1 MAGSEKQTS
10 LKDRLLGA
18 ALKAVTAVPPL
29 HRLLNKRLIN
39 TYAYATGPRPR
50 PFSMAASYTT
60 WRGLTDRRFSGRH
73 LPAAAAYNAALP
85 PQDEVLK
92 LFAKT
97 SDLRARDTSLL
108 FPFFAQ
114 WFTDSFLRTKWKK
127 PDEQDFSEN
136 ESNHEIDLCQI
147 YGITEAQTAMLRS
160 FEGGR
165 LKSQTIDGEIFPAP
179 LFEERDGQVQLRP
192 EFEKLYSEDNFNRV
206 FANADDAHKK
216 TSFAVGLEH
225 GNSTLGNTLMNTLF
239 LREHNRI
246 AGELQKAHPDWDD
259 ERLFQTT
266 RNICIVLLLKI
277 VIGDYIVHI
286 APADFPLMAVPGMAE
301 KERWYR
307 TNWIAV
313 EFALLYR
320 WHDLIPS
327 TVSFNG
333 ETRDSSAL
341 RHGNAWLLETG
352 IDRVCREASHQLAG
366 KIALGNTPDFLM
378 KVKESSL
385 AMARRCELA
394 PYNAYRGYY
403 GKKPAQSFEELTR
416 DPALA
421 AKLKD
426 AYGDIDKLEW
436 FVGIFAEGYDDKEMM
451 GDLLKTMVANDAFT
465 QALTNPLLAEA
476 VYNAETFSPEGLTI
490 IENTGSLAD
499 IVQRNTGIGDTAEVG
514 FQIR

>member
-1 MAGSEKQTS
+1 M
-10 LKDRLLGA
+10 KDRLLGGV
-18 ALKAVTAVPPL
+18 LKVVAAVPPL
-29 HRLLNKRLIN
+29 HRVVNRRLIN
-39 TYAYATGPRPR
+39 SYANAAGFRPR
-50 PFSMAASYTT
+50 AFSMAAGYTT
-60 WRGLTDRRFSGRH
+60 WRGLTDRRYSGRH
-73 LPAAAAYNAALP
+73 LPAAPVYTAALP
-85 PQDEVLK
+85 PADEVLK
-92 LFAKT
+92 LFKK
-97 SDLRARDTSLL
+97 SGDLRARDTSLL

-127 PDEQDFSEN
+127 PEDQDFAEN

-147 YGITEAQTAMLRS
+147 YGITEEQTDMLRA

-165 LKSQTIDGEIFPAP
+165 LKSQTINGGEFPAP
-179 LFEERDGQVQLRP
+179 LFEQGDGRMELRP
-192 EFEKLYSEDNFNRV
+192 EFATLYSEENFTRV
-206 FANADDAHKK
+206 FANADEMHKQ

-225 GNSTLGNTLMNTLF
+225 GNSTFGNTLMNTIF

-266 RNICIVLLLKI
+266 RNVCIVILLRI

-286 APADFPLMAVPGMAE
+286 APADFQLMVIPGMAE
-301 KERWYR
+301 QERWYR

-327 TVSFNG
+327 TVTFAG

-341 RHGNAWLLETG
+341 RHGNDWLLHLGVE
-352 IDRVCREASHQLAG
+352 RACREASHQLAG
-366 KIALGNTPDFLM
+366 KITLGNTPDFLM

-394 PYNAYRGYY
+394 PYNAYRQHY
-403 GKKPAQSFEELTR
+403 GKEPVKSFEELTR
-416 DPALA
+416 DPVLA
-421 AKLKD
+421 RKLQD
-426 AYGDIDKLEW
+426 VYGDIDRLEW

-451 GDLLKTMVANDAFT
+451 GELLKTMVANDAFT
-465 QALTNPLLAEA
+465 QALTNPLLAER
-476 VYNAETFSPEGLTI
+476 VYNAETFSPEGLAI
-490 IENTGSLAD
+490 IESTNSLAD
-499 IVQRNTGIGDTAEVG
+499 LIQRNTAITDKAEVG

>member
-1 MAGSEKQTS
+1 MADDRGGTS

-18 ALKAVTAVPPL
+18 ALKVVAAVPPL
-29 HRLLNKRLIN
+29 HRLVNKRLIN
-39 TYAYATGPRPR
+39 SYAYAAGFRPR
-50 PFSMAASYTT
+50 AFSMAADYTT
-60 WRGLTDRRFSGRH
+60 WRGLTDRRYSGRH
-73 LPAAAAYNAALP
+73 LPAAPAYNAALP
-85 PQDEVLK
+85 PAEEVLK
-92 LFAKT
+92 LFKKT
-97 SDLRARDTSLL
+97 GDLRARDTSLL

-127 PDEQDFSEN
+127 PDEQDFAEN

-147 YGITEAQTAMLRS
+147 YGISEVQTGMLRA

-165 LKSQTIDGEIFPAP
+165 LKSQTINGEVFPAP
-179 LFEERDGQVQLRP
+179 LFEERNGAVVLRP
-192 EFEKLYSEDNFNRV
+192 EFERLYSEENFDRV

-216 TSFAVGLEH
+216 NSFAVGLEH

-259 ERLFQTT
+259 ERLFQTA
-266 RNICIVLLLKI
+266 RNICIVILLKI

-286 APADFPLMAVPGMAE
+286 APADFPLMVVPGMAE

-327 TVSFNG
+327 TVIFNG

-341 RHGNAWLLETG
+341 RHGNGWLLQVG
-352 IDRVCREASHQLAG
+352 VDQACREASRQLAG
-366 KIALGNTPDFLM
+366 KIGLGNTPDFLM

-385 AMARRCELA
+385 AMARRCALA
-394 PYNAYRGYY
+394 PYNAYREHY
-403 GKKPAQSFEELTR
+403 GKEPIRSFEELTR

-421 AKLKD
+421 AKLKEV
-426 AYGDIDKLEW
+426 YGDIDKLEW

-451 GDLLKTMVANDAFT
+451 GELLKTMVANDAFT
-465 QALTNPLLAEA
+465 QALTNPLLAER
-476 VYNAETFSPEGLTI
+476 VYNAETFSPEGLEI
-490 IENTGSLAD
+490 IENTNSLAD
-499 IVQRNTGIGDTAEVG
+499 LIQRNTGVTDKAEVG